1 MIKIIAAITVMVG
14 ITALFGIILYAV
26 KQIDKN

>member
-1 MIKIIAAITVMVG
+1 MIKIIAAIVVMIA
-14 ITALFGIILYAV
+14 ITCLFGIILYMV